1 MFQVRLYI
9 YGRRQE
15 GLTALDTIR
24 RLGLTADATA
34 LDYDSCQERRRK
46 IEVPES
52 FARRHAKLFQNKYV
66 INRELAFS
74 DLDAGDCIGEIV
86 PGPDGDTVFVG
97 LADISPERGMDL
109 AERAWQREE
118 AEHGPVSC
126 LAK

>member
-1 MFQVRLYI
+1 MHMGTRMSSLSWSMSRPPDSATATSSEVAEAGAARAQKTRPLRAGGRRKGENVMFQVRLYI

-24 RLGLTADATA
+24 RLGL
-34 LDYDSCQERRRK
+34 
-46 IEVPES
+46 
-52 FARRHAKLFQNKYV
+52 
-66 INRELAFS
+66 
-74 DLDAGDCIGEIV
+74 
-86 PGPDGDTVFVG
+86 
-97 LADISPERGMDL
+97 RGMDL

>member
-24 RLGLTADATA
+24 RLGL
-34 LDYDSCQERRRK
+34 
-46 IEVPES
+46 
-52 FARRHAKLFQNKYV
+52 
-66 INRELAFS
+66 
-74 DLDAGDCIGEIV
+74 
-86 PGPDGDTVFVG
+86 
-97 LADISPERGMDL
+97 RGMDL

>member
-24 RLGLTADATA
+24 RLGLSPDATA

-46 IEVPES
+46 
-52 FARRHAKLFQNKYV
+52 
-66 INRELAFS
+66 RELAFS